1 MQISVQLYGQLRH
14 AAGADVV
21 PLDVPDDATLVS
33 ALLVLS
39 ASYDLAFHTI
49 LFDDA
54 GALRPAL
61 MLLINELSIDK
72 QAPPPLHDGDVIAV
86 LPAISGG

>member
-1 MQISVQLYGQLRH
+1 MRISVQLYGQLRH
-14 AAGADVV
+14 IAGEDVV
-21 PLDVPDDATLVS
+21 VLDVPEDATLAS

-61 MLLINELSIDK
+61 MLLINEHSIDK
-72 QAPPPLHDGDVIAV
+72 QAPPPLAEGDVITV